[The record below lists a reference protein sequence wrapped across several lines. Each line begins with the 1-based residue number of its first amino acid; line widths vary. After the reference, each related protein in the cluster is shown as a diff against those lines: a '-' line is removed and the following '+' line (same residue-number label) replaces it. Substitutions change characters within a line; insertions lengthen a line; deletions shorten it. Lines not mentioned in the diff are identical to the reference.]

1 MKVEHQSTLARWRE
15 LIDQELDQV
24 DLLGAEQSA
33 ELYEA
38 ATYVLR
44 GEGKRLRALLTLAA
58 FTDLVG
64 EPAEVSLPLVPA
76 VSIEILH
83 AASLVHDDLP
93 ALDNDDL
100 RRGRPSC
107 HKAYGEATAVLVG
120 DLLVGVAIARLSA
133 GASSALQQTL
143 LQSMAATTWAHI
155 CVGQHLD
162 IINVKDVAKRETM
175 IELKTGALFGAA
187 MACGAICAGVA
198 SEVVQQFYRTG
209 VQVGV
214 NFQRIDDIHDGDGD
228 SAERDDIQNELRGLI
243 SPLSVAG
250 GRELFMT
257 QTVIEAIVALS

>member
-1 MKVEHQSTLARWRE
+1 MKIDPNTTLNRWRDLINEE
-15 LIDQELDQV
+15 LNQV

-33 ELYEA
+33 TLHEA

-44 GEGKRLRALLTLAA
+44 GDGKRLRALLTLAA
-58 FTDLVG
+58 FADLVG
-64 EPAEVSLPLVPA
+64 EATELSLPLVPA

-107 HKAYGEATAVLVG
+107 HKAFGEATAILVG
-120 DLLVGVAIARLSA
+120 DLLIGVAIARLSV

-162 IINVKDVAKRETM
+162 ILKVRDAAKRETM

-187 MACGAICAGVA
+187 MACGAICAGVS
-198 SEVVQQFYRTG
+198 SEVVQQFYRAG

-214 NFQRIDDIHDGDGD
+214 NFQRIDDIHDGEGD
-228 SAERDDIQNELRGLI
+228 RLEFDDIRNELRTLI
-243 SPLSVAG
+243 SPLIVG
-250 GRELFMT
+250 CGRELVVT
-257 QTVIEAIVALS
+257 RSVIEAIVTLS

>member
-1 MKVEHQSTLARWRE
+1 MKLDAHNTLERLRQ
-15 LIDQELDQV
+15 LINQELEQV

-33 ELYEA
+33 SLYEA

-58 FTDLVG
+58 FSDLVG
-64 EPAEVSLPLVPA
+64 ETAEVSLPVVPA

-107 HKAYGEATAVLVG
+107 HKAFGEATAILVG

-143 LQSMAATTWAHI
+143 LQGMVATTWAHI

-162 IINVKDVAKRETM
+162 IIKVEGVAKRETM

-187 MACGAICAGVA
+187 MACGAICAGVS
-198 SEVVQQFYRTG
+198 SEVVQQFYRAG

-214 NFQRIDDIHDGDGD
+214 NFQRIDDIHDGEGD
-228 SAERDDIQNELRGLI
+228 RAESADIRNELRELI
-243 SPLSVAG
+243 SLLSAAAEKKLVLT
-250 GRELFMT
+250 ES
-257 QTVIEAIVALS
+257 VIEEIVALS